1 MVDTRNIAE
10 LADYDEYEIGLFA
23 LRDIDPKEELS
34 CRCKQKQ
41 DMGWSVADRVD
52 PIDDYGWSSFSSI
65 DAKDAEVPATVEEKP
80 KQKCLC
86 AGESCTGFLEKSEK
100 MKERKKQLL
109 AQTKAAARAAKRV
122 RGL

>member
-1 MVDTRNIAE
+1 
-10 LADYDEYEIGLFA
+10 
-23 LRDIDPKEELS
+23 
-34 CRCKQKQ
+34 
-41 DMGWSVADRVD
+41 
-52 PIDDYGWSSFSSI
+52 
-65 DAKDAEVPATVEEKP
+65 VPATVEEKP

-122 RGL
+122 RGLSSDPLSLFQLI